1 VLPLLLLLFSLQPAS
16 MPLLL
21 YDERRKVMTQIAK
34 ADQPR
39 GTYEQLVAA
48 IRSKGY
54 MGAKLY
60 FNAVLEQEG
69 SLRVLLD
76 PLPSQTHNW

>member
-1 VLPLLLLLFSLQPAS
+1 VQPLLLRLQPSS

-21 YDERRKVMTQIAK
+21 YDEKRKVMTQIAK
-34 ADQPR
+34 ADQAR
-39 GTYEQLVAA
+39 GTYDQLVSA

-69 SLRVLLD
+69 SLKVLLD

>member
-1 VLPLLLLLFSLQPAS
+1 

-21 YDERRKVMTQIAK
+21 YDEKRKVMTQVDK
-34 ADQPR
+34 ADQAR
-39 GTYEQLVAA
+39 GTYEQLVSA
-48 IRSKGY
+48 IRTKGY

-60 FNAVLEQEG
+60 FNAVLEQER

-76 PLPSQTHNW
+76 PLPSQTHHW